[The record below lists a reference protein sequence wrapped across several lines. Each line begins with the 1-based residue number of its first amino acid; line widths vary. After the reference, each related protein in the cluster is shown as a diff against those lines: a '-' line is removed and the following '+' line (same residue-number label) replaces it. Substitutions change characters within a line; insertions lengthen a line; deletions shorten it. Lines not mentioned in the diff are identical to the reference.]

1 MEEFHYFTAKYTR
14 RLKLCMNRMW
24 GGCIVRVIME
34 LPPLR
39 EPPSYGRFVLSSPIA
54 VEAILG
60 GQPLVKLLVKSR
72 QLWVRKYVSR
82 RPPPQEEE

>member
-1 MEEFHYFTAKYTR
+1 
-14 RLKLCMNRMW
+14 MNRMW
-24 GGCIVRVIME
+24 GGCIVGVIME
-34 LPPLR
+34 LTPHR

-60 GQPLVKLLVKSR
+60 GQPLVKLVVKSR

-82 RPPPQEEE
+82 PPPQEED